1 MKMTSIV
8 IVTDDSGRLRQ
19 FRFPGFLPV
28 ILVIVLF
35 LFSAGFFWLV
45 KDYGICR
52 SQVACLDQIKMDNK
66 LKRKQV
72 SLLAQRV
79 DRISRKVSGLKEFDH
94 KLKGMVSTEPETEET
109 QSRGIGGTDSPFQAE
124 KDILNRGK
132 TAFGVKTQ
140 KFRNSVRTSKLV
152 ETEIHSLQSFLETQ
166 KMGSEHIPS
175 VWPVRG
181 WMTEGFGYIQAE
193 FSKESDFRT
202 GIHIAVRNGVPVVAT
217 AEGYVANI
225 EWHSSSGWAMTLNH
239 GNGIVTRYTNLKK
252 SLVEKGSYV
261 MKGEAIALAGNSARS
276 KGPRLCYEI
285 LLNRLPVN
293 PEDFLPN

>member
-1 MKMTSIV
+1 MTSII

-28 ILVIVLF
+28 ILVIGLF
-35 LFSAGFFWLV
+35 LFSVGFFWV
-45 KDYGICR
+45 IKDYGTVK
-52 SQVACLDQIKMDNK
+52 SQVASLDQLKMDNK

-72 SLLAQRV
+72 LLLAQRV

-109 QSRGIGGTDSPFQAE
+109 QSRGVGGTDFPFHAD
-124 KDILNRGK
+124 KDTLNRGK
-132 TAFGVKTQ
+132 IPFGLKTQ
-140 KFRNSVRTSKLV
+140 KFGNSVRASKSV
-152 ETEIHSLQSFLETQ
+152 ETEHYSLQRFLETQ
-166 KMGSEHIPS
+166 HMGSDHIPS
-175 VWPVRG
+175 LWPVRG
-181 WMTEGFGYIQAE
+181 WMMEGFGCRQPD
-193 FSKESDFRT
+193 FSKESDFKS
-202 GIHIAVRNGVPVVAT
+202 GIHIAVRKGSPVVAT
-217 AEGYVANI
+217 AEGYVSNI

-261 MKGEAIALAGNSARS
+261 MKGEVIALVGNSARS
-276 KGPRLCYEI
+276 KGHSLCYEI

-293 PEDFLPN
+293 PGDYLPN